1 MKNAFDRLNRLLIK
15 KIHIFFLV
23 KREMWN
29 GLKDICLHNGSNK
42 WKDKLFFP
50 TNKMKAQPSE
60 HNLSCFALVL
70 EMEKLEMHHN
80 NILLEM

>member
-1 MKNAFDRLNRLLIK
+1 M
-15 KIHIFFLV
+15 FLV
-23 KREMWN
+23 KREMSN
-29 GLKDICLHNGSNK
+29 GRKDIFLHKQYLNNGSNK
-42 WKDKLFFP
+42 WKAKLFFP

-60 HNLSCFALVL
+60 HNLYCFDSVL